1 MTSPLGGCAS
11 SASSDALAPDN
22 LVASALLCVAGMQAW
37 TRTVVS
43 LGLVVSALA
52 CGGGDAAPV
61 EVAPTHE
68 DGAPDAGASG
78 SVDAEVPV
86 VVDAGRRCSG
96 KSAMARD
103 FEVTVKTKGD
113 DRTALVHVPATYDP
127 TRPTAVVLNLHGL
140 GNTPERQKE
149 ITGFDRLADERGFIA
164 VYPRGKQIAGSP
176 SCWNAGGCCS
186 VCVTLRVDDTD
197 FIKVLLD
204 RITADACVDPKR
216 VYAVGHSNG
225 AMMTHALAC
234 RMSDRIAAIA
244 DVAGADVDAPC
255 DPLRPVPHLHVH
267 GTADGLV
274 PFDGRGFPFGW
285 PAVPTMIDAWS
296 ARDRCTGGPVETF
309 RKGAAH
315 CNTRACGDG
324 AEVELC
330 TVDGGG
336 HSWPGGPAQSS
347 DAIPVNQDL
356 DASARM
362 VDFLFR
368 HPMP

>member
-1 MTSPLGGCAS
+1 MTTWTKRPLVK
-11 SASSDALAPDN
+11 
-22 LVASALLCVAGMQAW
+22 LVALL
-37 TRTVVS
+37 S
-43 LGLVVSALA
+43 LLASVA
-52 CGGGDAAPV
+52 CGGEPTAIAPLVTTVDGTSDASAPAPV
-61 EVAPTHE
+61 TVDAEAP
-68 DGAPDAGASG
+68 ASPDAG
-78 SVDAEVPV
+78 
-86 VVDAGRRCSG
+86 RTCSG
-96 KSAMARD
+96 RIAMATD

-113 DRTALVHVPATYDP
+113 DRTALMHVPPSYDP
-127 TRPTAVVLNLHGL
+127 TKPTAVVLNLHGL

-149 ITGFDRLADERGFIA
+149 ITNFDRLADERGFIA

-197 FIKVLLD
+197 FIRVLLE
-204 RITADACVDPKR
+204 RIASDACVDSKR

-255 DPLRPVPHLHVH
+255 DPVRAVPHLHVH
-267 GTADGLV
+267 GTDDGLV
-274 PFDGRGFPFGW
+274 PFGGRGFPFGW

-296 ARDRCTGGPVETF
+296 ARDRCSGGPVETF

-315 CNTRACGDG
+315 CDVRSSCADG

-330 TVDGGG
+330 TIDGGG

-347 DAIPVNQDL
+347 DSIPVNQDL
-356 DASARM
+356 GASAHM
-362 VDFLFR
+362 LDFLFR